1 MKALQILIVI
11 ALAITVY
18 VFLRFITKRIWL
30 FATLRRF
37 AKKHGYVCKIP
48 LSCIWPNNRNDYIVQ
63 LETSNTLYAI
73 KLFGLLRKHCDIHFW
88 SLKEYSATQYFTR
101 AEYVGGTP
109 IGQTG
114 ARRRSLGNKNW
125 AVSSEKEVA
134 PVLLISPANAPV
146 RLSQTKVNHFED
158 LQAGE
163 RIENAVFADLDYLLR
178 FIKNRE
184 KQKERVG

>member
-1 MKALQILIVI
+1 MKALQILIAI

-48 LSCIWPNNRNDYIVQ
+48 LPCLLPNNRSKSLVQ
-63 LETSNTLYAI
+63 IETQNAIYSI

-88 SLKEYSATQYFTR
+88 SSQEYSATQYFTR

-114 ARRRSLGNKNW
+114 GRRRRFGNGNW
-125 AVSSEKEVA
+125 AASSEKEVI

-146 RLSQTKVNHFED
+146 RLTQTKVNHLED
-158 LQAGE
+158 LRAGDM
-163 RIENAVFADLDYLLR
+163 IGDALFADWDYLWR
-178 FIKNRE
+178 FIENRE
-184 KQKERVG
+184 K